1 MKTDDFAALLASQV
15 EAVPRHALARRLGLT
30 LAAGTGLAAALVA
43 GGYGTRP
50 DLAQAMGWPMFW
62 VKLLFPLCVAVPAL
76 VMVQR
81 LGRPGVRLRGVWPMA
96 MLPVLVIWGMGV
108 QAWVTLPQEAR
119 MPALMG
125 QTWRVCA
132 LNIGLISLPLF
143 GAALLALR
151 GAAPTRPALA
161 GAAAGALAG
170 GVAAALY
177 ALHCPELT
185 APFMA
190 VWYVLGMALPVT
202 AGALLGPRLLRW

>member
-1 MKTDDFAALLASQV
+1 MKTDDFAALLAAQV
-15 EAVPRHALARRLGLT
+15 EPVPHHALWRRFGLT
-30 LAAGTGLAAALVA
+30 LAAGTALAAAIML

-62 VKLLFPLCVAVPAL
+62 VKLMFPLCVAVPAL

-81 LGRPGVRLRGVWPMA
+81 LGRPGMRLRRVWLLA
-96 MLPVLVIWGMGV
+96 LLPVLAVWAMGLH
-108 QAWVTLPQEAR
+108 AWVTMPQEAR

-125 QTWRVCA
+125 QTWRSCA
-132 LNIGLISLPLF
+132 FSIGLISLPVF
-143 GAALLALR
+143 IAALLALR
-151 GAAPTRPALA
+151 GLAPTRPALA

-170 GVAAALY
+170 GTGATLY

-185 APFMA
+185 APFLA
-190 VWYVLGMALPVT
+190 VWYVLGMALPVA